1 MNNDARN
8 LSLQILKNFD
18 VSKKQLSVIQNNFF
32 LSGNYTFSA
41 KSRAKVLTNEI
52 IRYRGRI
59 DYLIEKI
66 SGRKNKNFNKDLI
79 SILRIA
85 FYEIL
90 YDNSIPNYAAVS
102 TAVELTKKKINKKAA
117 GLCNAVLRNL
127 IRKKEEKVDWDK
139 EFKKNK
145 KWNSLPIWL
154 QQRWSR
160 NYKND
165 IFKKIICS
173 FNESPKIFVRNN
185 TPLTNKDLKEKFSK
199 DGIDSTLFND
209 SFLKIKKGS
218 KSILEHNL
226 FKTGQISIQDPSSY
240 GIIECLDVERQD
252 VILDVCAA
260 PGTKSL
266 ALSHLVGEKGKIYSS
281 DIDKS
286 RIDLGIKDLKRHKR
300 QNIFWSV
307 KDASKDIFPFADKI
321 LIDAPC
327 SGTGIL
333 RRKPDIRWRREEK
346 EIEAFSKLQLKILCH
361 MSNFLNIGG
370 TIVYGT
376 CSIDIV
382 ENWNVVQKFLKIKKN
397 FKLIELPQTI
407 NKNLID
413 LNKCFSTLSEIDK
426 IDGMF
431 AARIKKYG

>member
-8 LSLQILKNFD
+8 LSLQILKYFD
-18 VSKKQLSVIQNNFF
+18 VSKKQLSIIQNNFF
-32 LSGNYTFSA
+32 LSGDYTYSA

-52 IRYRGRI
+52 IRYKGRI

-66 SGRKNKNFNKDLI
+66 SGRKNKNFNKNLI

-90 YDNSIPNYAAVS
+90 FEKSIPDYAAVN
-102 TAVELTKKKINKKAA
+102 TAVELTKKKINRKAA

-127 IRKKEEKVDWDK
+127 IRRKEEKENWDK
-139 EFKKNK
+139 EFKKNI
-145 KWNSLPIWL
+145 KWNSLPLWL
-154 QQRWSR
+154 QQRWSK
-160 NYKND
+160 NYNKAT
-165 IFKKIICS
+165 FKKLVHS

-185 TPLTNKDLKEKFSK
+185 TKLTIQALEEKLFS
-199 DGIDSTLFND
+199 DGVDSNIFDN

-218 KSILEHNL
+218 KSIIEHNL
-226 FKTGQISIQDPSSY
+226 FKSGQISIQDPSSY
-240 GIIECLDVERQD
+240 GIIECLDAKKED

-266 ALSHLVGEKGKIYSS
+266 ALSYLVGEKGKVYSS

-307 KDASKDIFPFADKI
+307 KDASKDNFPFADKI

-327 SGTGIL
+327 SGTGVL

-346 EIEAFSKLQLKILCH
+346 EIEFFSKLQLKILCH
-361 MSNFLNIGG
+361 MSDFLNIGG
-370 TIVYGT
+370 TVVYGT
-376 CSIDIV
+376 CSIEIA
-382 ENWNVVQKFLKIKKN
+382 ENWNVIQQFLKIKKN
-397 FKLIELPQTI
+397 FR
-407 NKNLID
+407 LID
-413 LNKCFSTLSEIDK
+413 LPQKINKDLIDSNKCFSTLSEIDK

-431 AARIKKYG
+431 AVRIKKYG

>member
-1 MNNDARN
+1 MNNDARK
-8 LSLQILKNFD
+8 LSLQILKHFD
-18 VSKKQLSVIQNNFF
+18 VSKKQLSIIQNNFF

-59 DYLIEKI
+59 DYLIEQI

-90 YDNSIPNYAAVS
+90 YENSIPDYASVN
-102 TAVELTKKKINKKAA
+102 TAVELTKKKINKKAG

-127 IRKKEEKVDWDK
+127 IRKKEKKIDWDK

-145 KWNSLPIWL
+145 KWNSFPLWL
-154 QQRWSR
+154 QQRWSK
-160 NYKND
+160 NYKNN
-165 IFKKIICS
+165 IFKKLVNS
-173 FNESPKIFVRNN
+173 FNKSPKIFVRNDTN
-185 TPLTNKDLKEKFSK
+185 LTNEVLKENFLS
-199 DGIDSTLFND
+199 DGIDSSIFDN
-209 SFLKIKKGS
+209 SFLKITKGS
-218 KSILEHNL
+218 KSIIEHHL
-226 FKTGQISIQDPSSY
+226 FKSGQISIQDPSSY
-240 GIIECLDVERQD
+240 GIIECLDVKKED
-252 VILDVCAA
+252 IILDVCAA

-266 ALSHLVGEKGKIYSS
+266 ALSYLVGEKGKVFSS
-281 DIDKS
+281 DINKS
-286 RIDLGIKDLKRHKR
+286 RIDLGIKDIKRHKR
-300 QNIFWSV
+300 KNIFWSV

-327 SGTGIL
+327 SGTGVL

-361 MSNFLNIGG
+361 MSEFLNKGG
-370 TIVYGT
+370 ILVYGT

-382 ENWNVVQKFLKIKKN
+382 ENWNVVQQFLKIKKN
-397 FKLIELPQTI
+397 FKLIELPEKI
-407 NKNLID
+407 NKNLVD

-426 IDGMF
+426 VDGMF
-431 AARIKKYG
+431 AARIKKYD